1 MKTTSLIV
9 VGAFSI
15 AGAGAA
21 VAATATAPVLLTPSA
36 MHWIAGTGP
45 AKRTS
50 GVTFVGD
57 PNKSGTAIVRVK
69 MPDGYVN
76 QPHYH
81 SHPEYIT
88 VMAGTLLFGVGDVV
102 NKSKGTTL
110 PTGSFIMVPAGVH
123 HWSIAMG
130 ETVEQIG
137 GEGPLNNIPVKK
149 SM

>member
-1 MKTTSLIV
+1 MKISSLIL
-9 VGAFSI
+9 
-15 AGAGAA
+15 AGALVAA
-21 VAATATAPVLLTPSA
+21 VTGATIAAAAGGTVLLAPSA
-36 MHWIAGTGP
+36 MHWVAGTGP
-45 AKRTS
+45 AKGTS
-50 GVTFVGD
+50 AVVFVGD
-57 PNKSGTAIVRVK
+57 PNKAGTAIIRVK

-81 SHPEYIT
+81 AHPEYIT
-88 VMAGTLLFGVGDVV
+88 VVSGALLFGIGDTV

-110 PTGSFIMVPAGVH
+110 PTGSFIMVPAGIH